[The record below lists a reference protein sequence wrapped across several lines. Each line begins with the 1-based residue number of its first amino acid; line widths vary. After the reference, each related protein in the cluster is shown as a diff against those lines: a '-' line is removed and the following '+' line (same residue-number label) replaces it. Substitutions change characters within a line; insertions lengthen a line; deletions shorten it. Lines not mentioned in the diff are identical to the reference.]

1 MNRPAQASLGSGVG
15 IALAIALAGAGIQ
28 SLGLPPILGGPHLA
42 GMLAGTAPLAHCGT
56 SAQCVHLYNALFSFV
71 AIFAFAALAWRSPLL
86 QACVALV
93 AISPLWTAAIVD
105 PNGPVALVAVALV
118 ALAAIETVASVP
130 VAPALQATLAAA
142 LAATDASA
150 MPVALAFGALRGR
163 LPFAA
168 AVCVSA
174 IRIWLVRPHVDA
186 LAAPA
191 TIVILGAAFFVGG
204 PIALATR
211 RMLLSAPAAGGRI
224 AACCLLAFAAVGGGI
239 FASSGD
245 PGANWLAAEIALL
258 VGVFDALRS
267 LRPERSYWIVAALL
281 VVQFGLFV
289 ETHRDSAAAA
299 MALRGDDLRGMLA
312 RAPADVCVSADEV
325 AKHYVLVDGAF
336 LRAYP
341 DKTAPEMV
349 STAADCGRFANET
362 TVVTMRDLDVHDW
375 GIAVPLLQAFA
386 DTRVPVGVLQIDG
399 TDIRPGT
406 AADTPTGK
414 GAFGNQFDTPLGPVG
429 DFTVLSGYSY
439 APACIA
445 VRRGQRLVFAA
456 ATIPGSS
463 ALTFHVASSAPDGA
477 PTAFSGSLPRSGVQ
491 DPYRWKRFESKP
503 LPASACRRFI
513 FDVPTAGGAKGRW
526 LTIAG
531 AAVR

>member
-1 MNRPAQASLGSGVG
+1 MIRPSQPSIASGLG
-15 IALAIALAGAGIQ
+15 IAFAIALAAAGVQ
-28 SLGLPPILGGPHLA
+28 SLGLPPILGGPHLE

-71 AIFAFAALAWRSPLL
+71 AIFAFAALVWRAPLL
-86 QACVALV
+86 QAGVALV

-105 PNGPVALVAVALV
+105 PYGLVAIVAVALI
-118 ALAAIETVASVP
+118 ALAAIETVASIP

-150 MPVALAFGALRGR
+150 MPAALAYGALRGR
-163 LPFAA
+163 LPFLA
-168 AVCVSA
+168 AVCVCA
-174 IRIWLVRPHVDA
+174 IRIWIAHPSVDA

-211 RMLLSAPAAGGRI
+211 RILRNAPAAGGRL

-245 PGANWLAAEIALL
+245 PGASWLAAEIALL

-281 VVQFGLFV
+281 VVQFGLFIQ
-289 ETHRDSAAAA
+289 THRGSAAAA

-312 RAPADVCVSADEV
+312 HAPAGTCISANDI
-325 AKHYVLVDGAF
+325 AKHYILVDGAF

-341 DKTAPEMV
+341 NKTAPAIF
-349 STAADCGRFANET
+349 SSATACEHAANGT

-386 DTRVPVGVLQIDG
+386 DTRDPAGVLQIDG

-414 GAFGNQFDTPLGPVG
+414 GAFGNLFDTPLGPVG

-439 APACIA
+439 APPCIA

-456 ATIPGSS
+456 ATIPGSP
-463 ALTFHVASSAPDGA
+463 ALAFRVASSAPDGVA
-477 PTAFSGSLPRSGVQ
+477 ADFSGSLPPSGVQ
-491 DPYRWKRFESKP
+491 DPYVWKRFESLP
-503 LPASACRRFI
+503 LPASACRRFT
-513 FDVPTAGGAKGRW
+513 FDVPTAGGPKGRW